1 VPPGA
6 GISPE
11 RVPGE
16 TVGKERMAD
25 NGNKREIRAGRMVPF
40 NISIRLERG
49 GGQADMSK
57 LPRTKREA
65 RNGDYHITHYRVAV
79 DRV

>member
-1 VPPGA
+1 
-6 GISPE
+6 
-11 RVPGE
+11 
-16 TVGKERMAD
+16 ML
-25 NGNKREIRAGRMVPF
+25 PF

-65 RNGDYHITHYRVAV
+65 RNGGYHITHYRVAV